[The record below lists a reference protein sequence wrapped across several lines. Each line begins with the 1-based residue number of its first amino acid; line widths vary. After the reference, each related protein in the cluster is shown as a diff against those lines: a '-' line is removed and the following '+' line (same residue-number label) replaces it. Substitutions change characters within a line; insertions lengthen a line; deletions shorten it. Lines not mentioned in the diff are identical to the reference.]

1 MIKYTN
7 DCVLGIEVLDEDHKY
22 LFKLLEEVHEL
33 LNNDFLLD
41 RHDKIVDIIR
51 QLENYAEE
59 HFSRE
64 EKYME

>member
-22 LFKLLEEVHEL
+22 LFKLVEEVHEL

-41 RHDKIVDIIR
+41 RQNRRYNPAARK
-51 QLENYAEE
+51 LC
-59 HFSRE
+59 
-64 EKYME
+64 